1 MPHFEV
7 EAKKPEPKEIW
18 LISYADL
25 VTLMLAFFILLF
37 SFCKLDV
44 VTLQAV
50 AGSFKPTPPGTPFF
64 FQGGEASLETIASQ
78 IQTSDFGE
86 GMYVT
91 MDERGVVIDLSG
103 SALFSAGSADLLPGA
118 EKNLERF
125 AAFLYSFGNSIAIEG
140 HTDDRPVETARFPSN
155 WELSASRAA
164 AVARW
169 LEKNG
174 VQAARLEVIGYA
186 STRPRFRNDSPEKR
200 ALNRRVEIILKPS

>member
-1 MPHFEV
+1 MPHFEE

-37 SFCKLDV
+37 SFCKVDV
-44 VTLQAV
+44 ETLQAV

-64 FQGGEASLETIASQ
+64 FQGGESVLEATAMQ

-86 GMYVT
+86 GTYVT
-91 MDERGVVIDLSG
+91 LDERGVVVDMSG
-103 SALFSAGSADLLPGA
+103 SSLFNAGSADLLPDA
-118 EKNLERF
+118 EKNLGRF
-125 AAFLYSFGNSIAIEG
+125 AQFLYSFENPIAIEG
-140 HTDDRPVETARFPSN
+140 HTDDRPLETPRFPSN

-174 VQAARLEVIGYA
+174 VQPTRLQVIGYG

>member
-1 MPHFEV
+1 MPHFE
-7 EAKKPEPKEIW
+7 EETKKPEPKEIW

-37 SFCKLDV
+37 SFCKVDV
-44 VTLQAV
+44 ETLQAV
-50 AGSFKPTPPGTPFF
+50 AGSFKPTPAGTPFF
-64 FQGGEASLETIASQ
+64 FEGGESVLESMASQ

-86 GMYVT
+86 GAYVT
-91 MDERGVVIDLSG
+91 LDERGVVVDMSG
-103 SALFSAGSADLLPGA
+103 SALFSVGSADLLPDA
-118 EKNLERF
+118 EKILGRF
-125 AAFLYSFGNSIAIEG
+125 AQFLYSFSNSIAIEG
-140 HTDDRPVETARFPSN
+140 HTDDLKVETPRFPSN

-164 AVARW
+164 SVARW

-174 VQAARLEVIGYA
+174 VESSRLQVIGYG